1 MSINLIIAIL
11 FGLSAIC
18 LLISFFAGGKSS
30 RDIEELKNYSFEQAQ
45 ELYKLR
51 ERLSSL
57 ELFTGMPSTQTLSFT
72 TEFRNLT
79 EMSKQSII
87 GLYNEGRNP
96 EEISL
101 FANIPIETV
110 QIIIDR
116 YITDSTK

>member
-11 FGLSAIC
+11 FGLSTLF
-18 LLISFFAGGKSS
+18 LLISFFVGGKSN

-57 ELFTGMPSTQTLSFT
+57 ELFTGMPNTQALSFT

-79 EMSKQSII
+79 EMSKKSII
-87 GLYNEGRNP
+87 GLYNEGRNA

-101 FANIPIETV
+101 FANIPVETV

-116 YITDSTK
+116 YIADSTK

>member
-18 LLISFFAGGKSS
+18 LLISFFTGGKSS
-30 RDIEELKNYSFEQAQ
+30 RDIEDLKNYSFEQAQ

-57 ELFTGMPSTQTLSFT
+57 EMFTGMPNTQALSFT

-79 EMSKQSII
+79 EMSKKSII
-87 GLYNEGRNP
+87 GLYNEGRNA

-101 FANIPIETV
+101 FANIPVETV

-116 YITDSTK
+116 YIADSTK

>member
-1 MSINLIIAIL
+1 MSLNLIIAIL

-18 LLISFFAGGKSS
+18 FVMSFFVGGKSN
-30 RDIEELKNYSFEQAQ
+30 RDMEDLKNYSFEQAQ

-57 ELFTGMPSTQTLSFT
+57 ETFTGMPDTQALSFT
-72 TEFRNLT
+72 TQFRNLT
-79 EMSKQSII
+79 EMSKKSII
-87 GLYNEGRNP
+87 GLFNEGRSA

-101 FANIPIETV
+101 FANVPVETV

-116 YITDSTK
+116 YIADSTK

>member
-18 LLISFFAGGKSS
+18 LLISFFTNGRSN

-57 ELFTGMPSTQTLSFT
+57 EMFTGMPNTQALSFT

-87 GLYNEGRNP
+87 GLYNEGRNA

-101 FANIPIETV
+101 FANIPVETV

>member
-18 LLISFFAGGKSS
+18 LLISFFASGKSS

-57 ELFTGMPSTQTLSFT
+57 ELFTGMPSTQALSFT

-116 YITDSTK
+116 YIADSAK

>member
-57 ELFTGMPSTQTLSFT
+57 ELFTGMPSTQALSFT

-87 GLYNEGRNP
+87 GLYNEGRTP